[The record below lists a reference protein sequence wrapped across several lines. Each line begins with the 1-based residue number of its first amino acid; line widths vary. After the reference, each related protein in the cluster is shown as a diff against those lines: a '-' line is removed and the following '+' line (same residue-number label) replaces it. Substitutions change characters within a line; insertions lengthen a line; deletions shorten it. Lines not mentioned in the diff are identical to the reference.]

1 MSSTASKLSIDS
13 GINSLLVRKLMFHG
27 REYDYAI
34 QTLTKY
40 MRNLRPEQR
49 AALFGALEDEWCRW
63 CGCEHRHCKGHA
75 VKPGIQGGGE

>member
-49 AALFGALEDEWCRW
+49 AALFGALEDEWCIQ
-63 CGCEHRHCKGHA
+63 CGREYRNCQGHILTS
-75 VKPGIQGGGE
+75 GIQGGGE